1 VACVP
6 TIACALLAK
15 PETDV
20 TRTRLAFL
28 ALLSFATTAAS
39 QQATSSVVVLRHANL
54 ADGVRGAIATNAAIV
69 IRDGQIAQIE
79 DEPFNPPAGATII
92 DVGGR
97 YVLPGLIDA
106 HTHISTLANARRAL
120 ESGVTTVRSASTN
133 NYQDVALRDLVK
145 QGAIPGPDVVAAGVF
160 ITPDLGETML
170 ADARLGAFKDGVT
183 SEAALRGVVRVNLDH
198 KVNVIKTRGTERAGL
213 PNTDPRKQTYTEQQ
227 LAWIV
232 DEATKGGV
240 PVMAHAHGDEGAYA
254 AVKAGVRS
262 IEHGTYLTDSTLSLM
277 RQRGTFLV
285 PTYITVVDL
294 TQPGGDYDDPVLT
307 LRGAH
312 MLPRLAETVQRA
324 HRMGVKI
331 ATGGDTQYGPESL
344 SRISGEV
351 AKLVELG
358 LSPVEALRSA
368 TTVAADL
375 LGLAGKTGAIQTG
388 FEADLIVVERNPL
401 QDVRALAD
409 VLVVISNGRVAMNR
423 LPFGR

>member
-1 VACVP
+1 MKRS
-6 TIACALLAK
+6 L
-15 PETDV
+15 
-20 TRTRLAFL
+20 
-28 ALLSFATTAAS
+28 LLSLVQISLAVAAQA
-39 QQATSSVVVLRHANL
+39 QQPVVVLRHANL
-54 ADGVRGAIATNAAIV
+54 ADGVRGAIATNAAVV

-79 DEPFNPPAGATII
+79 NEPFNPPAGATVI

-145 QGAIPGPDVVAAGVF
+145 QGALPGPDVVAAGVF
-160 ITPDLGETML
+160 VTPELGETML

-183 SEAALRGVVRVNLDH
+183 TEEALRGVVRINLDH

-227 LAWIV
+227 LTWIV

-254 AVKAGVRS
+254 AVRAGVRS
-262 IEHGTYLTDSTLSLM
+262 IEHGTYLSDSTLALM
-277 RQRGTFLV
+277 KQRGTFLV

-294 TQPGGDYDDPVLT
+294 TQPGGDYDDPILT

-312 MLPRLAETVQRA
+312 MLPRLAETIQRA

-351 AKLVELG
+351 ASLVELG
-358 LSPVEALRSA
+358 LTPVEALRSA

-375 LGLAGKTGAIQTG
+375 LGLGGKIGAIQTG
-388 FEADLIVVERNPL
+388 LEADLVVVERNPL
-401 QDVRALAD
+401 QDVKALAD
-409 VLVVISNGRVAMNR
+409 VLVVISNGRVALNR

>member
-1 VACVP
+1 VRKIFCLVAL
-6 TIACALLAK
+6 CATGSVAG
-15 PETDV
+15 
-20 TRTRLAFL
+20 A
-28 ALLSFATTAAS
+28 
-39 QQATSSVVVLRHANL
+39 QQTPAVVVLRHANL
-54 ADGVRGAIATNAAIV
+54 ADGARGAIATNAALV
-69 IRDGQIAQIE
+69 IRNGQIAQIE
-79 DEPFNPPAGATII
+79 SEPFTPPAGATVI

-97 YVLPGLIDA
+97 YVVPGLIDA

-133 NYQDVALRDLVK
+133 NYQDVSLRELVK

-160 ITPDLGETML
+160 VTPELGETML
-170 ADARLGAFKDGVT
+170 ADPKLGAFRDGVT
-183 SEAALRGVVRVNLDH
+183 SEAALRAVVRVNLEHRVD
-198 KVNVIKTRGTERAGL
+198 VIKTRGTERAGL
-213 PNTDPRKQTYTEQQ
+213 PNTDPRKQSYSEQQ

-262 IEHGTYLTDSTLSLM
+262 IEHGTYLSDSTLALM

-294 TQPGGDYDDPVLT
+294 TRSGGDYDDPILT

-312 MLPRLAETVQRA
+312 MLPRLGETVQRA

-331 ATGGDTQYGPESL
+331 VTGADTQYGPESL
-344 SRISGEV
+344 SRVSGEV
-351 AKLVELG
+351 MSLVELG
-358 LSPVEALRSA
+358 LTPVEALRSA

-375 LGLAGKTGAIQTG
+375 LGLGGKTGAIQAG
-388 FEADLIVVERNPL
+388 LEADLIVVEKNPL
-401 QDVRALAD
+401 QDARALAD
-409 VLVVISNGRVAMNR
+409 VLVVISNGRVALNR
-423 LPFGR
+423 LPFAK

>member
-1 VACVP
+1 MKRNLLLIALAP
-6 TIACALLAK
+6 ATIAVA
-15 PETDV
+15 
-20 TRTRLAFL
+20 
-28 ALLSFATTAAS
+28 
-39 QQATSSVVVLRHANL
+39 QQPAPVVVLRHVNVV
-54 ADGVRGAIATNAAIV
+54 DGARGAIATNAALV
-69 IRDGQIAQIE
+69 IRDGLIAQIE
-79 DEPFNPPAGATII
+79 SEPFNAPAGATVIEG
-92 DVGGR
+92 GGR
-97 YVLPGLIDA
+97 YVVPGLIDA

-160 ITPDLGETML
+160 VTPDLGETML
-170 ADARLGAFKDGVT
+170 ADARLGALKDGVT
-183 SEAALRGVVRVNLDH
+183 SEAALRAVVRINLDH
-198 KVNVIKTRGTERAGL
+198 RVNVIKTRGTERAGL

-227 LAWIV
+227 LAWVV

-240 PVMAHAHGDEGAYA
+240 PVMVHAHGDEGAWA
-254 AVKAGVRS
+254 AVKAGARS
-262 IEHGTYLTDSTLSLM
+262 IEHGTYLSDSTLSLM

-294 TQPGGDYDDPVLT
+294 TRVGGDYDDPILT

-312 MLPRLAETVQRA
+312 MLPRLGETVQRA
-324 HRMGVKI
+324 HRLGVKI
-331 ATGGDTQYGPESL
+331 VTGADTQYGPESL

-351 AKLVELG
+351 AHLVELG
-358 LSPVEALRSA
+358 LTPVEALRSA

-409 VLVVISNGRVAMNR
+409 VLVVISNGRVALNR
-423 LPFGR
+423 LPFAR

>member
-1 VACVP
+1 MRKIFCLVAL
-6 TIACALLAK
+6 CATGSVAG
-15 PETDV
+15 
-20 TRTRLAFL
+20 A
-28 ALLSFATTAAS
+28 
-39 QQATSSVVVLRHANL
+39 QQTPAVVVLRHANL
-54 ADGVRGAIATNAAIV
+54 ADGARGAIATNAALV
-69 IRDGQIAQIE
+69 IRNGQIAQIE
-79 DEPFNPPAGATII
+79 SEPFTPPAGATVI

-97 YVLPGLIDA
+97 YVVPGLIDA

-133 NYQDVALRDLVK
+133 NYQDVSLRELAR

-160 ITPDLGETML
+160 VTPELGETML
-170 ADARLGAFKDGVT
+170 ADPKLGAFRDGVT
-183 SEAALRGVVRVNLDH
+183 SEAALRAVVRVNLEHRVD
-198 KVNVIKTRGTERAGL
+198 VIKTRGTERAGL
-213 PNTDPRKQTYTEQQ
+213 PNTDPRKQSYSEQQ

-262 IEHGTYLTDSTLSLM
+262 IEHGTYLSDSTLALM

-294 TQPGGDYDDPVLT
+294 TRSGGDYDDPILT

-312 MLPRLAETVQRA
+312 MLPRLGETVQRA

-331 ATGGDTQYGPESL
+331 VTGADTQYGPESL
-344 SRISGEV
+344 SRVSGEV
-351 AKLVELG
+351 MSLVELG
-358 LSPVEALRSA
+358 LTPVEALRSA

-375 LGLAGKTGAIQTG
+375 LGLGGKTGAIQAG
-388 FEADLIVVERNPL
+388 LEADLIVVEKNPL
-401 QDVRALAD
+401 QDARALAD
-409 VLVVISNGRVAMNR
+409 VLVVISNGRVALNR
-423 LPFGR
+423 LPFAK

>member
-1 VACVP
+1 MNGRLLLG
-6 TIACALLAK
+6 ALLVLPA
-15 PETDV
+15 V
-20 TRTRLAFL
+20 AGG
-28 ALLSFATTAAS
+28 
-39 QQATSSVVVLRHANL
+39 QQASSVIVLRHANL
-54 ADGVRGAIATNAAIV
+54 ADGARGAIATNAALV

-79 DEPFNPPAGATII
+79 NEPFNPPAGATVI

-97 YVLPGLIDA
+97 YVVPGLIDA

-120 ESGVTTVRSASTN
+120 ESGVTTIRSASTN

-145 QGAIPGPDVVAAGVF
+145 QGAIAGPDVIAAGVF
-160 ITPDLGETML
+160 VTPDLGETML
-170 ADARLGAFKDGVT
+170 ADARLGTLKDGVT
-183 SEAALRGVVRVNLDH
+183 TEAALRAVVRVNLDH
-198 KVNVIKTRGTERAGL
+198 GVNVIKTRGTERAGL

-254 AVKAGVRS
+254 AVRAGVRS
-262 IEHGTYLTDSTLSLM
+262 IEHGTYLSDSTLALM

-285 PTYITVVDL
+285 PTYITVMDL
-294 TQPGGDYDDPVLT
+294 TRPGGDYDDPALT

-312 MLPRLAETVQRA
+312 MLPRLGETVQRA

-331 ATGGDTQYGPESL
+331 VTGADTQYGPESL

-351 AKLVELG
+351 ASLVELG
-358 LSPVEALRSA
+358 LTPVEALRSA

-375 LGLAGKTGAIQTG
+375 LGLGGKTGAIQAG
-388 FEADLIVVERNPL
+388 LEADVIVVERNPL
-401 QDVRALAD
+401 QDARALAD
-409 VLVVISNGRVAMNR
+409 VLVVISNGRVALNR

>member
-1 VACVP
+1 VKRS
-6 TIACALLAK
+6 L
-15 PETDV
+15 
-20 TRTRLAFL
+20 
-28 ALLSFATTAAS
+28 LLSIALAAVATVSGA
-39 QQATSSVVVLRHANL
+39 QQGTTVIVLRHANV
-54 ADGVRGAIATNAAIV
+54 ADGARGAIATNAAVV

-79 DEPFNPPAGATII
+79 NEPFNPPAGATVI

-97 YVLPGLIDA
+97 YVVPGLIDA

-145 QGAIPGPDVVAAGVF
+145 QGALPGPDVVAAGVF
-160 ITPDLGETML
+160 VTPELGETML
-170 ADARLGAFKDGVT
+170 ADARLGALKDGVT
-183 SEAALRGVVRVNLDH
+183 SEAALRAVVRVNLDH

-240 PVMAHAHGDEGAYA
+240 PVMVHAHGDEGAYA
-254 AVKAGVRS
+254 AVKAGARS
-262 IEHGTYLTDSTLSLM
+262 IEHGTYLSDSTLTLM
-277 RQRGTFLV
+277 KQRGTFLV

-294 TQPGGDYDDPVLT
+294 TRPGGDYDDPILT
-307 LRGAH
+307 MRGAH
-312 MLPRLAETVQRA
+312 MLPRLAETVQKA

-331 ATGGDTQYGPESL
+331 ATGADTQYGPESL

-351 AKLVELG
+351 ASLAELG

-375 LGLAGKTGAIQTG
+375 LGLAGKTGAIQAG
-388 FEADLIVVERNPL
+388 LEADLIVVERNPL
-401 QDVRALAD
+401 QDPKALAD
-409 VLVVISNGRVAMNR
+409 VLVVISNGRVALNR

>member
-1 VACVP
+1 MKRRVLPLISA
-6 TIACALLAK
+6 ISL
-15 PETDV
+15 
-20 TRTRLAFL
+20 
-28 ALLSFATTAAS
+28 ATTAAGA
-39 QQATSSVVVLRHANL
+39 QQASPVVVLRHANV
-54 ADGVRGAIATNAAIV
+54 ADGARGAIATNAAVV
-69 IRDGQIAQIE
+69 IRDGRIAQIE
-79 DEPFNPPAGATII
+79 SEPFNPPAGATVI
-92 DVGGR
+92 DVAGR
-97 YVLPGLIDA
+97 YVVPGLIDA

-145 QGAIPGPDVVAAGVF
+145 QGAVAGPDVIAAGVF

-170 ADARLGAFKDGVT
+170 ADARLGALKDGVT
-183 SEAALRGVVRVNLDH
+183 SEAALRAVVRVNLDH
-198 KVNVIKTRGTERAGL
+198 KVDVIKTRGTERAGL

-240 PVMAHAHGDEGAYA
+240 PVIAHAHGDEGAYA

-262 IEHGTYLTDSTLSLM
+262 IEHGTYLADSTLTLM
-277 RQRGTFLV
+277 RQRGTFFV

-294 TQPGGDYDDPVLT
+294 TRPGGDYDDPILT

-312 MLPRLAETVQRA
+312 MLSRLGETVQRA

-331 ATGGDTQYGPESL
+331 VTGADTQYGPESL
-344 SRISGEV
+344 SRVSGEV
-351 AKLVELG
+351 ASLVDLG
-358 LSPVEALRSA
+358 LTPVEALRAA

-375 LGLAGKTGAIQTG
+375 LGIGGKTGAIQAG
-388 FEADLIVVERNPL
+388 LEADLIVVERNPL

-409 VLVVISNGRVAMNR
+409 VLVVISNGRVALNR

>member
-1 VACVP
+1 VKRRLLH
-6 TIACALLAK
+6 LLAQAS
-15 PETDV
+15 
-20 TRTRLAFL
+20 LA
-28 ALLSFATTAAS
+28 TVAAA
-39 QQATSSVVVLRHANL
+39 QQGTPVVVLRHANL
-54 ADGVRGAIATNAAIV
+54 ADGARGAIATNAAVV

-79 DEPFNPPAGATII
+79 SEPFNPPAGATVI
-92 DVGGR
+92 DVAGR
-97 YVLPGLIDA
+97 YVVPGLIDA

-145 QGAIPGPDVVAAGVF
+145 QGAVAGPDVVAAGVF
-160 ITPDLGETML
+160 VTPDLGETML
-170 ADARLGAFKDGVT
+170 ADARLGALKDGVT
-183 SEAALRGVVRVNLDH
+183 SEDALRTVVRINLEH
-198 KVNVIKTRGTERAGL
+198 RVNVIKTRGTERAGL
-213 PNTDPRKQTYTEQQ
+213 PNTDPRKQTFTEQQ
-227 LAWIV
+227 LTWIV

-254 AVKAGVRS
+254 AVRAGVKS
-262 IEHGTYLTDSTLSLM
+262 IEHGTYLSDSTLSLM

-294 TQPGGDYDDPVLT
+294 TRPGGDYDDPVLT

-312 MLPRLAETVQRA
+312 MLPRLGETVQRA

-331 ATGGDTQYGPESL
+331 VTGADTQYGPESL

-351 AKLVELG
+351 SSLVELG
-358 LSPVEALRSA
+358 LTPVEALRSA

-375 LGLAGKTGAIQTG
+375 LGLSKTGALQVG
-388 FEADLIVVERNPL
+388 YEADLIVVERNPL
-401 QDVRALAD
+401 QDAKALAD
-409 VLVVISNGRVAMNR
+409 VLVVISNGRVALNR

>member
-1 VACVP
+1 VRKIFCLVAL
-6 TIACALLAK
+6 CATGSVAG
-15 PETDV
+15 
-20 TRTRLAFL
+20 A
-28 ALLSFATTAAS
+28 
-39 QQATSSVVVLRHANL
+39 QQAPAVVVLRHANL
-54 ADGVRGAIATNAAIV
+54 ADGARGAIATNAALV
-69 IRDGQIAQIE
+69 IRNGQIAQIE
-79 DEPFNPPAGATII
+79 SEPFTPPAGATVI

-97 YVLPGLIDA
+97 YVVPGLIDA

-133 NYQDVALRDLVK
+133 NYQDVSLRELAR

-160 ITPDLGETML
+160 VTPELGETML
-170 ADARLGAFKDGVT
+170 ADPKLGAFRDGVT
-183 SEAALRGVVRVNLDH
+183 SEAALRAVVRVNLEHRVD
-198 KVNVIKTRGTERAGL
+198 VIKTRGTERAGL
-213 PNTDPRKQTYTEQQ
+213 PNTDPRKQSYSEQQ

-262 IEHGTYLTDSTLSLM
+262 IEHGTYLSDSTLALM

-294 TQPGGDYDDPVLT
+294 TRSGGDYDDPILT

-312 MLPRLAETVQRA
+312 MLPRLGETVQRA

-331 ATGGDTQYGPESL
+331 VTGADTQYGPESL
-344 SRISGEV
+344 SRVSGEV
-351 AKLVELG
+351 MSLVELG
-358 LSPVEALRSA
+358 LTPVEALRSA

-375 LGLAGKTGAIQTG
+375 LGLGGKTGAIQAG
-388 FEADLIVVERNPL
+388 LEADLIVVEKNPL
-401 QDVRALAD
+401 QDARALAD
-409 VLVVISNGRVAMNR
+409 VLVVISNGRVALNR
-423 LPFGR
+423 LPFAK